1 MAIIMKVKHSIIPFI
16 PIALAMAVL
25 KIMSIFAVDSNGL
38 LFGMNKIG
46 ISYLTV
52 LLALGLFVVCVL
64 LNLFD
69 RKTAPVYKVKKNY
82 ISGVFAILF
91 GLSVV
96 CSSFIIL
103 MNTSRDNS
111 DYYFMSI
118 ILAAFSIPACIAFVI
133 MSKAHFTGRTTVSGV
148 SLLYIFPALWGCC
161 ALVYEFL
168 TVTKVSVSATDLT
181 SLFCCIFITLYLFSY
196 AMILSRVKGRNPVK
210 ACFIYGLPAVAL
222 SLSYGVYEVVTA
234 VYENTGVQTIV
245 LGAQFVIF
253 AVYAISFIIEMF
265 TGTLTKDEV
274 EIIDSL
280 PEEEDT
286 YENSYIKSG
295 AYDELLKSD
304 KSNDDSDKLDSS
316 YGYLGDFVTG
326 YQEDNDVQF
335 SGQKPDVLDSVIMD
349 SGSQKTPDLVEDI
362 LAQAAERRSVE
373 QKNNEAKEETDNS
386 VTANSEIL
394 QEEPKSDAAA
404 VPKPVD
410 EPKEE
415 KAEIIEPMPT
425 AEQKLAET
433 AKTADNDLSS
443 DDIIS
448 RDRLSQIDKLLAELE
463 NKK

>member
-1 MAIIMKVKHSIIPFI
+1 
-16 PIALAMAVL
+16 
-25 KIMSIFAVDSNGL
+25 
-38 LFGMNKIG
+38 
-46 ISYLTV
+46 
-52 LLALGLFVVCVL
+52 
-64 LNLFD
+64 
-69 RKTAPVYKVKKNY
+69 
-82 ISGVFAILF
+82 
-91 GLSVV
+91 
-96 CSSFIIL
+96 